1 MKLGL
6 TKSLLAIGVL
16 GALSVGSVFVAAR
29 VSPSVAW
36 RVRLV
41 GHKLSG
47 QIPEIPWLLFIKW
60 MRPGSPVNLHHLA
73 DEPNTN
79 ASITNVVS
87 DASPDNAREAAV
99 AGERIYGRTCAP
111 CHGDD
116 ARGRAGPNLIA
127 AIVNM
132 TDWKFFSTVKFGRA
146 GTLMKAQPLSDVEI
160 WQVCSFIRQSALD
173 AAVGKKELHTESPS
187 YLPVSADTLR
197 TAGRSGDWITY
208 AGNYAGYRHGAQ
220 NQINRGNVQR
230 LRLAWAAQLPS
241 DGGFQE
247 SSPIVVGDRMFVTEP
262 SEGVTALNAET
273 GAILWQFHRPIPP
286 NLPPPC
292 CGMPNK
298 GVAVLGKNVF
308 VETFD
313 AHLLAL
319 DAATGAKVWDTTIAD
334 AHKGYSMTGAPL
346 VIDDRIV
353 VGIAGGD
360 LGVRGFLDAYSAS
373 DGRQLWRFDT
383 VAGPGQPG
391 HETWRGDAWLHGG
404 GATWNTGAYDPE
416 LGLVYWGTG
425 NPGPVFNSQGRPGK
439 NLYSECVIALDVQS
453 GKLRWYYQF
462 TPSDDHGWD
471 ATQQPVLADILWQ
484 GETTPG
490 LFLANRNAFFY
501 ALNRKT
507 GQFLFAKPFARQ
519 TWASGFNPDGSPIV
533 LPNSHPT
540 STGSVVSPASNGAT
554 NWWAPS
560 FDPKRK
566 LLFIP
571 SADTTDTYFNIAN
584 EEFREGRTF
593 LGSGYQRA
601 HTQPTTLALR
611 AIEVSTGQMRWDSTL
626 ETGGAE
632 VPGEMGGVLS
642 TDGDLVFAGYGN
654 EFHAFDA
661 DTGVSLWKTP
671 LGGVVHAAP
680 ISYQVGTQQ
689 YIAVFSGRTLFV
701 FDLPLDTPAREHI
714 LRSGSGPPNV
724 RSR

>member
-1 MKLGL
+1 MKSGF
-6 TKSLLAIGVL
+6 TKRLLAIGVFAAVL
-16 GALSVGSVFVAAR
+16 VACAFIAAA

-36 RVRLV
+36 RVRLL

-47 QIPEIPWLLFIKW
+47 QIPDIPWPMFIKW

-73 DEPNTN
+73 DEPDAS
-79 ASITNVVS
+79 ASITNVMS
-87 DASPDNAREAAV
+87 DASPDNARAAAA
-99 AGERIYGRTCAP
+99 AGERTYGRTCAP

-116 ARGRAGPNLIA
+116 ARGRAGPNLIT

-132 TDWKFFSTVKFGRA
+132 TDWKFFSTLKFGRT

-160 WQVCSFIRQSALD
+160 WQVCSFIRQTALD
-173 AAVGKKELHTESPS
+173 AAVGKKDLYTEPAS
-187 YLPVSADTLR
+187 YAPVSAEALR
-197 TAGRSGDWITY
+197 NAGQSGEWVTY

-220 NQINRGNVQR
+220 GQINRANVR
-230 LRLAWAAQLPS
+230 LLRLAWAAQLPS

-247 SSPIVVGDRMFVTEP
+247 SSPIVVGNHMFVTEP
-262 SEGVTALNAET
+262 AEGVTALNAQT
-273 GAILWQFHRPIPP
+273 GEILWQFHRPVPA

-298 GVAVLGKNVF
+298 GVAVLGKNLY

-313 AHLLAL
+313 SHLLAL
-319 DAATGAKVWDTTIAD
+319 EATTGAKIWDVEVAD
-334 AHKGYSMTGAPL
+334 AHKAYSMTGSPL

-360 LGVRGFLDAYSAS
+360 LGIRGFLAAYSAS
-373 DGRQLWRFDT
+373 DGTPLWRFDT
-383 VAGPGQPG
+383 VATPGQPG
-391 HETWRGDAWLHGG
+391 HETWTDDSWQHGG
-404 GATWNTGAYDPE
+404 AATWNTGAYDPE

-425 NPGPVFNSQGRPGK
+425 NPGPVFNSNKRPGK
-439 NLYSECVIALDVQS
+439 NLYTECVIALDIKS

-471 ATQQPVLADILWQ
+471 ATQQPVLADISWQ
-484 GETTPG
+484 GETTPA

-507 GQFLFAKPFARQ
+507 GRFLFAKPFARQ
-519 TWASGFNPDGSPIV
+519 SWASGFTPDGSPIV
-533 LPNSHPT
+533 APNSHP
-540 STGSVVSPASNGAT
+540 SPAGSAVSPASNGAT

-571 SADTTDTYFNIAN
+571 SADTTDTYFNVDT
-584 EEFREGRTF
+584 EQYHEGHTF

-611 AIEVSTGQMRWDSTL
+611 AMDVSTGQMRWDSTL

-642 TDGDLVFAGYGN
+642 TEGDLVLAGYGN

-680 ISYQVGTQQ
+680 ISYMIGNQQ
-689 YIAVFSGRTLFV
+689 YVAIFAGRTLFV
-701 FDLPLDTPAREHI
+701 FDLPPEAPGSQHV
-714 LRSGSGPPNV
+714 LRSTSGV
-724 RSR
+724 STTGGE

>member
-1 MKLGL
+1 MKSGL
-6 TKSLLAIGVL
+6 TKRLVIVVCGAVLVGGVFI
-16 GALSVGSVFVAAR
+16 ATKA
-29 VSPSVAW
+29 SPSVAW
-36 RVRLV
+36 RVRLL

-47 QIPEIPWLLFIKW
+47 QIPEVPWPLFIKW

-73 DEPNTN
+73 DEPNAN
-79 ASITNVVS
+79 ASITNVIS
-87 DASPDNAREAAV
+87 DASPDNARAAAA
-99 AGERIYGRTCAP
+99 AGERTYGRTCSP

-132 TDWKFFSTVKFGRA
+132 TDWKFFSTVKFGRT

-173 AAVGKKELHTESPS
+173 AAVGKKNVHTESS
-187 YLPVSADTLR
+187 YAPVSAEALSG
-197 TAGRSGDWITY
+197 AGQSGEWITY

-220 NQINRGNVQR
+220 AQINRSNVHR
-230 LRLAWAAQLPS
+230 LRLAWAAELPS

-247 SSPIVVGDRMFVTEP
+247 SSPIVAGSRMFVTEP
-262 SEGVTALNAET
+262 PEGVTALNPEN
-273 GAILWQFHRPIPP
+273 GAILWQFHRPLPA
-286 NLPPPC
+286 NLPSPC

-298 GVAVLGKNVF
+298 GVALLGKNLY

-313 AHLLAL
+313 SHLLAL
-319 DAATGAKVWDTTIAD
+319 DAMTGAKIWDVEVAD
-334 AHKGYSMTGAPL
+334 ATKAYSMTGAPL
-346 VIDDRIV
+346 AIGDRIV

-360 LGVRGFLDAYSAS
+360 LGIRGFLAAYSAS
-373 DGRQLWRFDT
+373 DGTPLWRFDT

-391 HETWRGDAWLHGG
+391 HETWTDDSWQHGG
-404 GATWNTGAYDPE
+404 ASTWNTGAYDSE
-416 LGLVYWGTG
+416 LGLIYWGTG
-425 NPGPVFNSQGRPGK
+425 NPGPVFNSNKRPGK
-439 NLYSECVIALDVQS
+439 NLYTECVIALDIKS

-471 ATQQPVLADILWQ
+471 ATQQPVLADIQWQ
-484 GETTPG
+484 GETTPA
-490 LFLANRNAFFY
+490 LFLANRNSFFY
-501 ALNRKT
+501 ALNRRT

-519 TWASGFNPDGSPIV
+519 TWVSGFTPDGAPIV
-533 LPNSHPT
+533 APNSHP
-540 STGSVVSPASNGAT
+540 SPAGSVVSPASNGAT

-560 FDPKRK
+560 FDRKRK

-571 SADTTDTYFNIAN
+571 SADTTDTYFNVDT
-584 EEFREGRTF
+584 EQYREGHTF

-611 AIEVSTGQMRWDSTL
+611 AMDVSTGQMRWDSTL

-642 TDGDLVFAGYGN
+642 TEGDLVFAGYNN

-671 LGGVVHAAP
+671 LGGVIHAAP
-680 ISYQVGTQQ
+680 ISYMIGNQQ
-689 YIAVFSGRTLFV
+689 YIAVFAGRTLFV
-701 FDLPLDTPAREHI
+701 FGLPASNLTH
-714 LRSGSGPPNV
+714 
-724 RSR
+724 

>member
-1 MKLGL
+1 MKSGF
-6 TKSLLAIGVL
+6 TKRLAIVVCGAVLVGGVFI
-16 GALSVGSVFVAAR
+16 ATK

-36 RVRLV
+36 RVRLL

-47 QIPEIPWLLFIKW
+47 QIPEVPWPLFIKW

-73 DEPNTN
+73 DEPNAN
-79 ASITNVVS
+79 ASITNVIS
-87 DASPDNAREAAV
+87 DASPDNARAAAA
-99 AGERIYGRTCAP
+99 AGERTYGRTCSP

-132 TDWKFFSTVKFGRA
+132 TDWKFFSTVKFGRT

-173 AAVGKKELHTESPS
+173 AAVGKKNVHTESS
-187 YLPVSADTLR
+187 YAPVSAEALGS
-197 TAGRSGDWITY
+197 AGQSGEWITY

-220 NQINRGNVQR
+220 AQINRANVHR
-230 LRLAWAAQLPS
+230 LRLAWASELPS

-247 SSPIVVGDRMFVTEP
+247 SSPIVAGNRMFVTEP
-262 SEGVTALNAET
+262 PEGVTALNPEN
-273 GAILWQFHRPIPP
+273 GAILWQFHRPLPA
-286 NLPPPC
+286 NLPSPC

-298 GVAVLGKNVF
+298 GVALLGRNLY

-313 AHLLAL
+313 SHLLAL
-319 DAATGAKVWDTTIAD
+319 DAMTGAKIWDVEVAD
-334 AHKGYSMTGAPL
+334 ATKAYSMTGAPL
-346 VIDDRIV
+346 AIGDRIV

-360 LGVRGFLDAYSAS
+360 LGIRGFLAAYSAS
-373 DGRQLWRFDT
+373 DGALLWKFDT
-383 VAGPGQPG
+383 VAAPGQPG
-391 HETWRGDAWLHGG
+391 HETWTDDSWQHGG
-404 GATWNTGAYDPE
+404 ASTWNTGAYDPE
-416 LGLVYWGTG
+416 VGLIYWGTG
-425 NPGPVFNSQGRPGK
+425 NPGPVFNSNKRPGK
-439 NLYSECVIALDVQS
+439 NLYTECVIALDIKS

-471 ATQQPVLADILWQ
+471 ATQQPVLADIQWQ
-484 GETTPG
+484 GETTPA
-490 LFLANRNAFFY
+490 LFLANRNSFFY
-501 ALNRKT
+501 ALNRRT

-519 TWASGFNPDGSPIV
+519 TWVSGFTPDGTPIV
-533 LPNSHPT
+533 APNSHP
-540 STGSVVSPASNGAT
+540 SPAGSAVSPASNGAT

-571 SADTTDTYFNIAN
+571 STDTTDTYFNVDT
-584 EEFREGRTF
+584 EQYREGHTF

-611 AIEVSTGQMRWDSTL
+611 AMDVSTGQMRWDSTL

-642 TDGDLVFAGYGN
+642 TEGDLVFAGYNN

-680 ISYQVGTQQ
+680 ISYMIRNQQ
-689 YIAVFSGRTLFV
+689 YIAVFAGRMLFV
-701 FDLPLDTPAREHI
+701 FGLPAGNLTH
-714 LRSGSGPPNV
+714 
-724 RSR
+724 